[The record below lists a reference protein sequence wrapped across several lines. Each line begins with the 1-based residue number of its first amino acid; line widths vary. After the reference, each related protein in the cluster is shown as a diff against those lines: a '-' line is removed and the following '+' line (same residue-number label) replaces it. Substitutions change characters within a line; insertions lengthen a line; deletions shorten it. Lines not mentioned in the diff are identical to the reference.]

1 MKRRCIPLFLCMALS
16 MGVIAAGCSSGGDDT
31 EQTVS
36 ETTEDGTSASD
47 DEGSTSAEASSAEED
62 PFVYEND
69 ELNFSVEMPEL
80 LKDCMYTEE
89 SQTTAYDDTINMVK
103 VYYKGESSD
112 QNIFTLEEM
121 SQDVWDNIKAEEGY
135 VGDELGVSSSGRVV
149 VLNQMQSNPY
159 DEGTDDYDK
168 LEDIFAQMDI
178 ISQSFTFLNE

>member
-1 MKRRCIPLFLCMALS
+1 MKHRCIPLFLCMMLS
-16 MGVIAAGCSSGGDDT
+16 VGVMATGCSSSGDDT
-31 EQTVS
+31 QDQTVS
-36 ETTEDGTSASD
+36 ETTDDEASTGDETSAD
-47 DEGSTSAEASSAEED
+47 AASSEED

-80 LKDCMYTEE
+80 LKDCMYTED
-89 SQTTAYDDTINMVK
+89 SQTTAYGDTINMVK

-121 SQDVWDNIKAEEGY
+121 SQDVWDSIQAEEGY

-149 VLNQMQSNPY
+149 VLNEMQSNPY

-168 LEDIFAQMDI
+168 LEEIFGQMGV
-178 ISQSFTFLNE
+178 ISDSFKFLNE